1 MSESSPLKRTEQLA
15 PLSREHHDG
24 LLFVW
29 KIRQG
34 LKNNIEKDRLR
45 SYCNWFWQ
53 NHIKAH
59 FFQEEKIL
67 IPFMPPD
74 HPLVE
79 RLKSEHAHIRELIL
93 EIDRQHDQ
101 HAYNQLCDLLDK
113 HIRFEERELFTFLQ
127 KELTGDQLDDIYRQL
142 EIHPI
147 SCKEEDRW
155 KDEFWI
161 KAHT

>member
-34 LKNNIEKDRLR
+34 LKNNISQDRLR
-45 SYCNWFWQ
+45 SYCKWFWQ
-53 NHIKAH
+53 NHIKPH
-59 FFQEEKIL
+59 FSQEENIL
-67 IPFMPPD
+67 IPFMPPG

-79 RLKSEHAHIRELIL
+79 QLKSDHAHIRELIL
-93 EIDRQHDQ
+93 EIDRQNDQ
-101 HAYNQLCDLLDK
+101 HDYSLLCSLLDK